1 MNAERLQSELT
12 TLPEAAEW
20 PEMAGVF
27 ARTGAEP
34 RLDWDLPRL
43 ACLAVGGH
51 EAQAVAGCAAIACL
65 QISIILVD
73 DILDNDPRGEYHTL
87 GAGRASNLA
96 LAFQAAAF
104 RLVGQAPVPA
114 IQKNAASASL
124 AWAAH
129 ATSLGQELDV
139 QNLKGETNYWK
150 VIRAK
155 STPFYGA
162 ALEVGAL
169 LGGASPDVAGGLR
182 DVGILL
188 GEIIQLHDDLV
199 DAFESPA
206 NPDWKEGRNN
216 LLVLYARTADHPQ
229 RAQLESLLPQIDDP
243 AVLRQAHQILI
254 QSGAVS
260 YCGYQLLLRHREAR
274 AWLHRLS
281 LPSPAPLTKVLTD
294 HTLPLLHLLQTNGA
308 KVPPELL
315 EVAA

>member
-1 MNAERLQSELT
+1 
-12 TLPEAAEW
+12 
-20 PEMAGVF
+20 
-27 ARTGAEP
+27 
-34 RLDWDLPRL
+34 LPRL
-43 ACLAVGGH
+43 AFRAVGGDDG
-51 EAQAVAGCAAIACL
+51 QAIAGCAAVACL
-65 QISIILVD
+65 QMSIILVD
-73 DILDNDPRGEYHTL
+73 DILDDDPRGEFRRI

-104 RLVGQAPVPA
+104 RL
-114 IQKNAASASL
+114 IENAKVSAAQRAAAMACL
-124 AWAAH
+124 GWAAH
-129 ATSLGQELDV
+129 ATAYGQELDV
-139 QNLKGETNYWK
+139 QNLRGEENYWK
-150 VIRAK
+150 VVRAK

-162 ALEVGAL
+162 AFEVGAL

-199 DAFESPA
+199 DAFASPA
-206 NPDWKEGRNN
+206 NPDWTEGRNN

-229 RAQLESLLPQIDDP
+229 RKRLESLLPLVDDP
-243 AVLRQAHQILI
+243 AILREAHQILI

-274 AWLHRLS
+274 SLLNRLP
-281 LPSPAPLTKVLTD
+281 LADPAPLTKVLAD

>member
-1 MNAERLQSELT
+1 MDAERLQSDLT
-12 TLPEAAEW
+12 SLSEAAEW

-27 ARTGAEP
+27 GRTGAEP

-43 ACLAVGGH
+43 ACVAAGGD

-87 GAGRASNLA
+87 GVGRACNLA

-104 RLVGQAPVPA
+104 RLIDRAPVA
-114 IQKNAASASL
+114 AVQKNAASASV

-129 ATSLGQELDV
+129 ATALGQELDV
-139 QNLKGETNYWK
+139 RNLKGEANYWK

-169 LGGASPDVAGGLR
+169 LGGASPEVASGLR

-199 DAFESPA
+199 DAFDSPA

-229 RAQLESLLPQIDDP
+229 RARLESLLPQIDDP
-243 AVLRQAHQILI
+243 AVLQQAHQILI

-274 AWLHRLS
+274 ALLTRLS
-281 LPSPAPLTKVLTD
+281 LPNPAPLTKVLAD
-294 HTLPLLHLLQTNGA
+294 HTQPLLYLLQSNGA

-315 EVAA
+315 EVVT

>member
-1 MNAERLQSELT
+1 MNLDLRACLRAI
-12 TLPEAAEW
+12 PEFQAW
-20 PEMAGVF
+20 PEMAAIFERSGS
-27 ARTGAEP
+27 RP
-34 RLDWDLPRL
+34 RPDWELPL
-43 ACLAVGGH
+43 VSGEAVGGDP
-51 EAQAVAGCAAIACL
+51 ACLVYGAAALACL

-87 GAGRASNLA
+87 GIGRTSNLA